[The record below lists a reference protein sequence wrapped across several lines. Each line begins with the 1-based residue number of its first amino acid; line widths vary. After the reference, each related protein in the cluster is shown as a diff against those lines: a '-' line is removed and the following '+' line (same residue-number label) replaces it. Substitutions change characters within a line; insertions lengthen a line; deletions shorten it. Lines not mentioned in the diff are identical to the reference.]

1 MVTAAGA
8 KSPAQIFALVFG
20 VIYLAVGIVGF
31 AVTGF
36 DEFAGQTFGDKLV
49 IFPVNPLHNIVHL
62 LLGAVWIGAS
72 RSHAAAKGVNLI
84 LGIVLLLV
92 FILGMAGALKWL
104 AIEGAGSADNYL
116 HLATAALSIYFGTAG
131 AAAGRPAPSPL

>member
-1 MVTAAGA
+1 MATATSAR
-8 KSPAQIFALVFG
+8 SPAQIFALVFG
-20 VIYLAVGIVGF
+20 VVYLAFGILGF

-36 DEFAGQTFGDKLV
+36 DEFAGQTFGDELV

-72 RSHAAAKGVNLI
+72 RSHAAAKGVNLV
-84 LGIVLLLV
+84 LGIVLLVV

-116 HLATAALSIYFGTAG
+116 HLASAALSIYFGTAG
-131 AAAGRPAPSPL
+131 AAAGRPVTT

>member
-1 MVTAAGA
+1 MATAAGS
-8 KSPAQIFALVFG
+8 KSPAQIFALAFG
-20 VIYLAVGIVGF
+20 IVYLAVGILGF

-36 DEFAGQTFGDKLV
+36 DEFAGQTFGDKL
-49 IFPVNPLHNIVHL
+49 ILFPVNPLHNIVHI

-72 RSHAAAKGVNLI
+72 RTHVAAKGVNLL

-92 FILGMAGALKWL
+92 FILGMVGALKWL
-104 AIEGAGSADNYL
+104 AIEGAASADNYL

-131 AAAGRPAPSPL
+131 AAAGRPVTA